1 MTSVTLDQ
9 AAQGQDRL
17 TAMVCPG
24 HTRAFQTLRDQG
36 LATGF
41 HHTTGNR
48 KVQTK
53 VFGVVHA
60 RLLIAEVGQFR
71 LAAFALITAGQAAL
85 EAQGADDPFSTVS
98 SFFEPGF

>member
-1 MTSVTLDQ
+1 MPSVTLDQ
-9 AAQGQDRL
+9 AAQSQDRL
-17 TAMVCPG
+17 TAMVCPA

-60 RLLIAEVGQFR
+60 RLLIAEVGQYDYLQKTRGASGAGRRCR
-71 LAAFALITAGQAAL
+71 LFLHLPELFAEEQRAI
-85 EAQGADDPFSTVS
+85 
-98 SFFEPGF
+98 